1 MVWGAFCGELKSPL
15 YVIPPGT
22 TLDSEKYTSN
32 VLDPL
37 LIPFWHQTCETY
49 GWTRVVEDGAPGHQK
64 YAIRCRRLND
74 VDTIPWPPQSPD
86 LNLIEALWADIEV
99 ELGQAY
105 ERATNTE
112 DLILMLNTAWGNI
125 APERLLNLIDSMPA
139 RLAAVIEAGGNATP
153 Y

>member
-1 MVWGAFCGELKSPL
+1 M
-15 YVIPPGT
+15 
-22 TLDSEKYTSN
+22 
-32 VLDPL
+32 
-37 LIPFWHQTCETY
+37 
-49 GWTRVVEDGAPGHQK
+49 
-64 YAIRCRRLND
+64 
-74 VDTIPWPPQSPD
+74 DTIPWPPQSPD

-99 ELGQAY
+99 ELGQVY

-139 RLAAVIEAGGNATP
+139 RLAAVIEAGRNATP